1 MTSVPRHPV
10 PMRSRTRRRYAVVV
24 VLVLALIGGW
34 SWFWAYSARRAQ
46 AAIDGWREREAAA
59 GRLYRC
65 GSQTLG
71 GYPFRIEV
79 DCRQAS
85 AVLRDEA
92 VPFEIKTARILVA
105 TQIYDPTLLIS
116 EFTGPLTITDPGR
129 PSQFVVRWRSA
140 QSSLRGTP
148 SAPERGSLVI
158 EAPLLDRVENGSR
171 RPLLRAERI
180 ELHGRLADGSVAD
193 RPVIEIVLRARQAV
207 APELSPAAAQPID
220 GELRAVLYGLKDFTP
235 KSWAARL
242 REIRSAGGR
251 IEIAEMRVRQGQ
263 TLAAGS
269 GALTLNGDGRLQGE
283 LQMTIAGLESFLDAI
298 GAARMVQ
305 DSPHMEKLAGALNRL
320 APGLGDVAR
329 RQAGANLALGIN
341 MLGRPATLEGR
352 PAVAIPLRFD
362 DGAVFLGPIPLG
374 VTPTLF

>member
-1 MTSVPRHPV
+1 MTSVPGHPM
-10 PMRSRTRRRYAVVV
+10 MRPRTRRRYAAMVL
-24 VLVLALIGGW
+24 LVLAVIGGW

-46 AAIDGWREREAAA
+46 AAIEGWRAREAAA

-65 GSQTLG
+65 GSQDFG

-79 DCRQAS
+79 DCREAS
-85 AVLRDEA
+85 ALLRDEA
-92 VPFEIKTARILVA
+92 VPLEIRTARILVA

-116 EFTGPLTITDPGR
+116 EFTGPLTISDPGR
-129 PSQFVVRWRSA
+129 PSQLVVRWRSA

-158 EAPLLDRVENGSR
+158 DAPLVERLDNGSQ

-220 GELRAVLYGLKDFTP
+220 GEVRAVLYGLKDFTP

-251 IEIAEMRVRQGQ
+251 IEIAEMRVRQGE

-269 GALTLNGDGRLQGE
+269 GSLALNVNGRLQGE
-283 LQMTIAGLESFLDAI
+283 LHMTVAGLEPFLGAI

-305 DSPHMEKLAGALNRL
+305 RSPHMEKLAGALNRL

-329 RQAGANLALGIN
+329 EQAGANLALGIN

-374 VTPTLF
+374 MTPALF